1 MTLEQMQKLAQDALE
16 NGWGNVSLP
25 AEAILELRAPPPPE
39 RWSFWKWL
47 KGA

>member
-1 MTLEQMQKLAQDALE
+1 MTLEQMQKRAQDALD

-25 AEAILELRAPPPPE
+25 AEAILALSSPPP
-39 RWSFWKWL
+39 RKLTFWEWL

>member
-16 NGWGNVSLP
+16 NGWDKVSIP
-25 AEAILELRAPPPPE
+25 AEAILALRTLPPPRKE
-39 RWSFWKWL
+39 D